1 MALVS
6 STMLPLGTA
15 LPRFEL
21 PDTVS
26 GKLVSSHDFDN
37 RPLVVIV
44 MAPHCPYVKH
54 IKRGIARLGTWLHE
68 EEVPCVAVCASDET
82 QYPDDGPKAL
92 AAEARDIPYRFP
104 YLFDEDQAFV
114 RALEAMATPEF
125 YVFDDT
131 ARLIY
136 RGQMDDARPN
146 NQEPCDGRDIK
157 AAISR
162 MKEGLPPLETQKPSI
177 GCSIKW
183 KPGREPD
190 YAVGI
195 GRGR

>member
-54 IKRGIARLGTWLHE
+54 IKRGIARLGAWLHE

-82 QYPDDGPKAL
+82 KYPADGPTAL

-104 YLFDEDQAFV
+104 YLFDEDQDFV
-114 RALEAMATPEF
+114 RALQAMATPEF
-125 YVFDDT
+125 YVFDDA
-131 ARLIY
+131 ARLVY

-146 NQEPCDGRDIK
+146 NQEPNDARDIK
-157 AAISR
+157 AAVSR

-190 YAVGI
+190 YAVDI